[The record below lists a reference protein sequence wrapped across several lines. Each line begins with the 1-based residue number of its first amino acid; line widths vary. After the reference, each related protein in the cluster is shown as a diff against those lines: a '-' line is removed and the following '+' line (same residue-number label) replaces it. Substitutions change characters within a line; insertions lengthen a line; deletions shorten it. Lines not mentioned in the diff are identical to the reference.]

1 MAEDNDIWRQYENDA
16 YASKQIIYKSDF
28 PYIKA
33 LAPGLLLNARGE
45 LGELR
50 LVPHRYC
57 SVYLKR
63 SDLRLQ

>member
-50 LVPHRYC
+50 LVPHIY
-57 SVYLKR
+57 SL
-63 SDLRLQ
+63 SID